1 LRNLNAIQRDQGI
14 TRITENTFSRGSYGN
29 DMPSI
34 ITPFQHT
41 SNTEAIRRINP
52 NWENKSN
59 YPKHDYEAFP
69 EPLSEI
75 NECLVKL
82 DPTVPT
88 GLKYM
93 STGER
98 QALYKNNGSKREFI
112 PKNTWKALES
122 LFALD
127 FLEDIQKE
135 SDAISKLGL
144 FDYVKVP
151 ANNQKEV
158 ISSESFST
166 LNGMLQNKKLIML
179 KHD

>member
-1 LRNLNAIQRDQGI
+1 
-14 TRITENTFSRGSYGN
+14 
-29 DMPSI
+29 
-34 ITPFQHT
+34 
-41 SNTEAIRRINP
+41 
-52 NWENKSN
+52 
-59 YPKHDYEAFP
+59 
-69 EPLSEI
+69 
-75 NECLVKL
+75 
-82 DPTVPT
+82 
-88 GLKYM
+88 
-93 STGER
+93 
-98 QALYKNNGSKREFI
+98 
-112 PKNTWKALES
+112 

-135 SDAISKLGL
+135 LDAISKLGL